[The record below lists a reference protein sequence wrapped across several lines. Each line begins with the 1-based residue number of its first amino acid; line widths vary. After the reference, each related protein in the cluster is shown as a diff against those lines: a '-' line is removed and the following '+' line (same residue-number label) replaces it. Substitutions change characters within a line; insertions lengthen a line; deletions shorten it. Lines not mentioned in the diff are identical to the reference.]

1 MALPHSPDDG
11 QATRVAFHLPATL
24 EMRHLAIALV
34 SAMIAHVP
42 TASRQFRDELV
53 TAFGEAFNNI
63 VNHGYRDQPG
73 GALDVEADL
82 TSEEITLRLIDRGRP
97 IDFARVNPPD
107 LDSMP
112 QGGMGMFMIYAL
124 VDEVAYRCGA
134 VNVLSLTKRTSNND
148 P

>member
-1 MALPHSPDDG
+1 MATATAPEEAN
-11 QATRVAFHLPATL
+11 ATRVAFHLPATL
-24 EMRHLAIALV
+24 EVRHLAINLV
-34 SAMIAHVP
+34 SALIEHVP
-42 TASRQFRDELV
+42 TASRQFRDELI

-63 VNHGYRDQPG
+63 VAHGYKDQPG

-82 TSEEITLRLIDRGRP
+82 GPEEITLRLIDRGRP

-112 QGGMGMFMIYAL
+112 QGGLGVFMIYAL

-134 VNVLSLTKRTSNND
+134 VNVLSLTKRTSSSD